1 MQLTQNKNIS
11 HALLAASC
19 TLLGV
24 TPVAQAAG
32 NSEDGWKIDTALLLY
47 SEQDRVSAVESVI
60 AASKDFGD
68 QHIFSGKLV
77 IDTLTGSSA
86 SGAVPQ
92 DKVQTFTRPSG
103 NGQYQIEANTLPLD
117 DTFHD
122 TRVQLNAQWTQ
133 PVMENT
139 RVSSGVHFSKEYDYL
154 SLAVNASLA
163 RDFNNKNTTVSAGF
177 SYANDTIDPE
187 GGRPVGFSGMV
198 INQGQFSS
206 EDAYKNAF
214 DLTRQDGSDTKSTL
228 DLMFGLTQ
236 TINRR
241 MIMQLN
247 YGFSKVDGYLTDPFK
262 VLSVVDQ
269 SGTSVNT
276 LYENRPDNRTK
287 HNIFVQGKYAFD
299 SGVAD
304 VSYRFATDDW
314 DIDSHTVDSKFRFNL
329 SDNSYLQPHVRF
341 YQQSAAN
348 FYQPFL
354 TQADPLP
361 AFATADYR
369 LGEMTAFTLGLKYGM
384 TLESGNELAFRVEYY
399 QQNPKNNGTPL
410 PGQLQQQDL
419 FPSVKALMAQVSY
432 SF

>member
-1 MQLTQNKNIS
+1 MQLSNSKNIS

-24 TPVAQAAG
+24 APATQAAD
-32 NSEDGWKIDTALLLY
+32 NEENAWKIDTALLLY

-77 IDTLTGSSA
+77 IDTLTGASA

-92 DKVQTFTRPSG
+92 DKVQTFSRPSG

-133 PVMENT
+133 PIMQDT

-177 SYANDTIDPE
+177 SYANDTVDPE
-187 GGRPVGFSGMV
+187 GGRPVAFSSMV

-206 EDAYKNAF
+206 EDAYRNAF
-214 DLTRQDGSDTKSTL
+214 DLTRQDDSDTKSTL
-228 DLMFGLTQ
+228 DLMLGLTQ

-241 MIMQLN
+241 MIMQFN

-262 VLSVVDQ
+262 VLSVVDM
-269 SGTSVNT
+269 SGTSVDT

-287 HNIFVQGKYAFD
+287 HNVFIQGKYAFD
-299 SGVAD
+299 AGVAD
-304 VSYRFATDDW
+304 LSYRFATDDW

-329 SDNSYLQPHVRF
+329 SDNSYLQPHIRF

-354 TQADPLP
+354 TEGTELP
-361 AFATADYR
+361 AYATADYR